1 MSRTSQHRIAQLF
14 LFLLWL
20 GILTTE
26 LSQPVESQTCGNR
39 PQFYNPTVLP
49 PKTYWT
55 PDTTAVFVKVDAFFQ
70 DMNVNAIDG
79 IIDGNEKWNNPLT
92 CSLVRFKAFETVL
105 FTEDEYADAAPMHHV
120 YWQVEEIDSPF
131 NGGVFIELAFA
142 GYVYSA
148 RVKIKPNIV
157 IPDLRYFSNTNSG
170 RRQSQ
175 RVLFDGCLFGSDV

>member
-1 MSRTSQHRIAQLF
+1 MKLF
-14 LFLLWL
+14 LFLFWL

-55 PDTTAVFVKVDAFFQ
+55 PNTGVVVVKVDALFQ
-70 DMNVNAIDG
+70 DMHVDAIEG
-79 IIDGNEKWNNPLT
+79 IIAGNQKWNNPLICT
-92 CSLVRFKAFETVL
+92 SIHFQDFETVL
-105 FTEDEYADAAPMHHV
+105 FTENEYADAAPMHHV

-131 NGGVFIELAFA
+131 NGGIFIEPAFA

-157 IPDLRYFSNTNSG
+157 IPDPRYLTT
-170 RRQSQ
+170 
-175 RVLFDGCLFGSDV
+175 